1 MMKIHEGFL
10 LREVAGN
17 YIVMP
22 IGDAAQRLNGMI
34 KLNETSAFL
43 FRILEGG
50 ADEEALVAALLA
62 EYEVTEDIARRDVAT
77 FLSTLR
83 SARVL
88 DE

>member
-1 MMKIHEGFL
+1 MKIHDGFL

-22 IGDAAQRLNGMI
+22 VGGAAERFNGMI

-43 FRILEGG
+43 FRTLEKGT
-50 ADEEALVAALLA
+50 DEAGLVSALLA
-62 EYEVTEDIARRDVAT
+62 EYDVDAERAAADVRA
-77 FLSTLR
+77 FLDTLR
-83 SARVL
+83 RASVL

>member
-1 MMKIHEGFL
+1 MKIHDGFL

-22 IGDAAQRLNGMI
+22 VGAAAERLNGMI

-43 FRILEGG
+43 FRALEKET
-50 ADEEALVAALLA
+50 DEESLVRALLTEYAVDA
-62 EYEVTEDIARRDVAT
+62 EGAKRDVRA
-77 FLSTLR
+77 FRDTLR
-83 SARVL
+83 RAKVL

>member
-1 MMKIHEGFL
+1 MKIHDGFL

-22 IGDAAQRLNGMI
+22 VGAAAERLNGMI

-43 FRILEGG
+43 FRVLERGT
-50 ADEEALVAALLA
+50 DEQGLISALLA
-62 EYEVTEDIARRDVAT
+62 EYDVDEDTAKQDVHT
-77 FLSTLR
+77 FLDTLR
-83 SARVL
+83 STGVL

>member
-22 IGDAAQRLNGMI
+22 VGDAAQRLNGMI

-43 FRILEGG
+43 FRILERG
-50 ADEEALVAALLA
+50 ADEEGLVAALLD
-62 EYEVTEDIARRDVAT
+62 EYDVADAVARRDVAA
-77 FLSTLR
+77 FLGTLR

>member
-1 MMKIHEGFL
+1 MKIHEGFL

-22 IGDAAQRLNGMI
+22 VGDAAQRLNGMI

-43 FRILEGG
+43 FRTLEGG

-62 EYEVTEDIARRDVAT
+62 EYDVDEATARRDVGS

-83 SARVL
+83 TARVL
-88 DE
+88 DD

>member
-1 MMKIHEGFL
+1 MKIHDGFL

-22 IGDAAQRLNGMI
+22 VGAAAERLNGMI

-43 FRILEGG
+43 FRALEKGT
-50 ADEEALVAALLA
+50 DEEGLIAALLA
-62 EYEVTEDIARRDVAT
+62 EYDVDADTAKRDVRA
-77 FLSTLR
+77 FLDTLR
-83 SARVL
+83 SATVL

>member
-1 MMKIHEGFL
+1 MKIHEGFL

-22 IGDAAQRLNGMI
+22 VGAAAERLNGMI

-43 FRILEGG
+43 FRALEKGT
-50 ADEEALVAALLA
+50 DEAALVAALLA
-62 EYEVTEDIARRDVAT
+62 TYDVDADTARRDVAA
-77 FLSTLR
+77 FLDTMR
-83 SARVL
+83 AARVL

>member
-1 MMKIHEGFL
+1 MKIHDGFL

-22 IGDAAQRLNGMI
+22 VGAAAERLNGMI

-43 FRILEGG
+43 FRALEKET
-50 ADEEALVAALLA
+50 DEESLVRALLTEYAVDA
-62 EYEVTEDIARRDVAT
+62 EVAKRDVRA
-77 FLSTLR
+77 FLDTLR
-83 SARVL
+83 RAKVL

>member
-1 MMKIHEGFL
+1 MKIHDGFL

-22 IGDAAQRLNGMI
+22 VGAAAERLNGMI

-43 FRILEGG
+43 FRALEKET
-50 ADEEALVAALLA
+50 DEESLVRALLTEYAVDA
-62 EYEVTEDIARRDVAT
+62 EVAKHDVRA
-77 FLSTLR
+77 FLDTLR
-83 SARVL
+83 RAKVL

>member
-17 YIVMP
+17 HIVMP
-22 IGDAAQRLNGMI
+22 VGEAAQRLNGMI

-43 FRILEGG
+43 FRILESG

-62 EYEVTEDIARRDVAT
+62 EYDVEEVVARRDVAT
-77 FLSTLR
+77 FLDTLR
-83 SARVL
+83 TARVL